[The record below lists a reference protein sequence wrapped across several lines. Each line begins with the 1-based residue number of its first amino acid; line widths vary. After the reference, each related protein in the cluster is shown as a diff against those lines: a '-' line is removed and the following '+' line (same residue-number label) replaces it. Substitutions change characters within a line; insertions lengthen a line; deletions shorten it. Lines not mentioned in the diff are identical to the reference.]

1 MSMSTVS
8 PSKISLKSSEFL
20 KDSPLVPEVKK
31 ISLEQ
36 QIEELF
42 EKYQKQQKATDTPSP
57 TTPPAQVSA
66 GTIQIPNSKSS
77 LFSTIDAICQM
88 NTGVDTGIKA
98 IEVHNAFKTN
108 TYSNNSCSIF
118 TLIGDVTHLF
128 LNFFENKTRDNIKQ
142 LRQTSSPE
150 HVNSDLQKLQ
160 SRLNKIQISSFC
172 VQSMSLAASIANDF
186 QKGKIKDLKHIRTN
200 PNPTHFTRGWNVLRK
215 SYQAFFQ
222 KD

>member
-8 PSKISLKSSEFL
+8 PSKISLKSREFL

-77 LFSTIDAICQM
+77 LLSTLDIICQV
-88 NTGVDTGIKA
+88 NTSVDTGLKA

-108 TYSNNSCSIF
+108 TYSNNFFSIF

-128 LNFFENKTRDNIKQ
+128 LNFFENKTRNNIKQ
-142 LRQTSSPE
+142 LRQTSSPS

-160 SRLNKIQISSFC
+160 KKLNTIQALYVP
-172 VQSMSLAASIANDF
+172 VQTFSLAASIANDF
-186 QKGKIKDLKHIRTN
+186 QKGHPLKNFTN
-200 PNPTHFTRGWNVLRK
+200 ITRGLHIARK
-215 SYQAFFQ
+215 SYQVFKHFSKRPEDQ
-222 KD
+222 